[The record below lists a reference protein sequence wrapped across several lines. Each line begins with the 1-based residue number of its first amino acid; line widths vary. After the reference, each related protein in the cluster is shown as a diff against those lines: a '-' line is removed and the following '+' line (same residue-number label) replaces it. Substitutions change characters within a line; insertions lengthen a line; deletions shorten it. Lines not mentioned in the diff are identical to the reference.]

1 VAKVSDL
8 NDLFKVIAEGKKDF
22 ETNDPKGKILKE
34 VKDNAHNDL
43 SGLFSQLENIIIND
57 IELQI
62 GSDAIKD
69 VVKSLTEEV
78 PPQETIQPEA
88 IPTPEERAQGI
99 QYDALKYLKG
109 KSFQQPEPDIVSQD
123 VDDIRVKIKFLEQAI
138 GRIAATAFAP
148 AIPSSILTVTQ
159 VAL

>member
-1 VAKVSDL
+1 MSDL

-78 PPQETIQPEA
+78 PLKKLFNQK
-88 IPTPEERAQGI
+88 
-99 QYDALKYLKG
+99 QYLHQKNAHKVFNMMLLN
-109 KSFQQPEPDIVSQD
+109 I
-123 VDDIRVKIKFLEQAI
+123 
-138 GRIAATAFAP
+138 
-148 AIPSSILTVTQ
+148 
-159 VAL
+159 